1 MGDYKLLN
9 KELVDA
15 NRELKQTIATYQ
27 NELILTRAELME
39 QHRIRVEG
47 EREYR
52 DRVLSL
58 VAHNFMA
65 LMRDIDANVN
75 VQEFLGCNS
84 CGQNSNYTNGV
95 SAKSDSASSRRRST
109 HLVREFRRSS
119 AVTRQNSIQLS
130 PTRRPYESHAII
142 EQTETSK
149 LEESESGSDMD
160 LENSIT
166 EDNVIDVEREESY
179 ENADLHCIK
188 EASEEECEENDDGKK
203 CTVVYKRNRQPVRDV
218 ANIHMEQIEN
228 KGYYVTKR
236 EKERNRRSDKE
247 NSIEVPRNVEVDGME
262 VEDDLIQAMNQSLHV
277 SDSKITDNNDKWKEI
292 IKENFKRHVV
302 VKVKRMHEPQPAV
315 AHFNTEEHTLMPEYE
330 ISVEKI
336 RNDELSLGISQFSM
350 GNFLEASC
358 STPCHGMKA
367 AMAEA
372 TTDET
377 ECDGSCS
384 VSSQTTS
391 LCVRPSRRCAPTTL
405 AEPSLRVKLRSDSGK
420 RKGSTK
426 KR

>member
-15 NRELKQTIATYQ
+15 NRELKQTITTYQ
-27 NELILTRAELME
+27 NELVLTRAELME

-75 VQEFLGCNS
+75 VPELLGCIS
-84 CGQNSNYTNGV
+84 CGQNANYTNGS
-95 SAKSDSASSRRRST
+95 SAKSDSNSSRRRST
-109 HLVREFRRSS
+109 HIVREFRRSS
-119 AVTRQNSIQLS
+119 AVSRQNSVRMS
-130 PTRRPYESHAII
+130 PTRRPYASHAII

-160 LENSIT
+160 LDNSINK
-166 EDNVIDVEREESY
+166 DNVIDVELEESY

-188 EASEEECEENDDGKK
+188 EASEEECEENGGGKK
-203 CTVVYKRNRQPVRDV
+203 CTVVEKRNRQPIRDIS
-218 ANIHMEQIEN
+218 NINMDQVEN
-228 KGYYVTKR
+228 KENFVTRRGKG
-236 EKERNRRSDKE
+236 RNLCSDNE
-247 NSIEVPRNVEVDGME
+247 NSIEIPRNVEIGDME
-262 VEDDLIQAMNQSLHV
+262 VEDDLIHAMNHSLRV
-277 SDSKITDNNDKWKEI
+277 SGSTITDNNKWKAVDE
-292 IKENFKRHVV
+292 ENFKRHVV
-302 VKVKRMHEPQPAV
+302 VKVKRMHAPQPAV
-315 AHFNTEEHTLMPEYE
+315 IHFSTENTLMPEYE
-330 ISVEKI
+330 ISVENI
-336 RNDELSLGISQFSM
+336 RNDELSLGLTQFSM

-358 STPCHGMKA
+358 STPCHGIKA

-372 TTDET
+372 TNDET
-377 ECDGSCS
+377 TCGSSCS
-384 VSSQTTS
+384 LSSPTPS
-391 LCVRPSRRCAPTTL
+391 LCGRPSRRCAPTTL
-405 AEPSLRVKLRSDSGK
+405 AEPSLRAKLRSDSGK

>member
-27 NELILTRAELME
+27 NELVLTRAELME

-75 VQEFLGCNS
+75 VQELLSCNS
-84 CGQNSNYTNGV
+84 CEQNSNYTNTV
-95 SAKSDSASSRRRST
+95 NAKSDSASFRRRST

-119 AVTRQNSIQLS
+119 AVTRQISIQLS

-166 EDNVIDVEREESY
+166 EDNVIDVEREGSY
-179 ENADLHCIK
+179 ENADLHCIR
-188 EASEEECEENDDGKK
+188 EASEEECEENDDGRK
-203 CTVVYKRNRQPVRDV
+203 CTVVDKRNRQPIRDIS
-218 ANIHMEQIEN
+218 NIHKEQVEN
-228 KGYYVTKR
+228 RYYVTKR
-236 EKERNRRSDKE
+236 GKERNRRRDTE

-262 VEDDLIQAMNQSLHV
+262 VEDDLIQTMNQTLHV
-277 SDSKITDNNDKWKEI
+277 SDSQITDNNDKWMEVNP
-292 IKENFKRHVV
+292 ENFKRHVV

-315 AHFNTEEHTLMPEYE
+315 VHLNTKENTLIPEYE
-330 ISVEKI
+330 ISVENI
-336 RNDELSLGISQFSM
+336 RNDELSLGITQFSM

-367 AMAEA
+367 AMAEG

-377 ECDGSCS
+377 NCDGSCS
-384 VSSQTTS
+384 ASSQTTS
-391 LCVRPSRRCAPTTL
+391 LCLRPSRRCAPTTL